1 MITGYS
7 KLFGAVLEAAQPLD
21 IRLSHIVDKIITDVG
36 DSHGDSR
43 WSADD
48 HHVSHHHDRYDNDDS
63 DTLDDH
69 YGASVDDKSTTA
81 KVVVQCTNGQSFTG
95 ELFDDMLGWCMLS
108 STAMLCY
115 GSCMTY
121 TLLFIVIY
129 IFLNPHHLYTI
140 HLI

>member
-1 MITGYS
+1 MTAGYS

-21 IRLSHIVDKIITDVG
+21 IRLSHIVDKIITDVE

-48 HHVSHHHDRYDNDDS
+48 HHVSHHHNRDDDYDNNDDS

-95 ELFDDMLGWCMLS
+95 ELFDDM
-108 STAMLCY
+108 
-115 GSCMTY
+115 
-121 TLLFIVIY
+121 
-129 IFLNPHHLYTI
+129 
-140 HLI
+140 